1 MRFSP
6 CLFVAP
12 LIFSA
17 LFISCPAAAT
27 AVSASTEASRQPVA
41 TTYFG
46 ETLNDPYRWMEALS
60 PAFFDWAHAQNT
72 VTRAMFASLPGY
84 ATLAK
89 QVAAASDAEIRVT
102 NVQRVGG
109 ALYFERQGAGEA
121 QASLFVRPV
130 AGGAERRLVDPVKM
144 ADATTAITDYAV
156 SADNRML
163 AFSLSG
169 GGSEEAV
176 LHVMRLAN
184 GEVLPERIDRARSAG
199 PVWSDDGAWL
209 FYNRLT
215 AHPSGPSGK
224 YRDET
229 VFRHRPGTDP
239 ALDAPLFTAA
249 AAGSEIGPDAFIG
262 MILQP
267 GARFALAFA
276 NSGVSHE
283 AEWFVAP
290 LASVTAGTMPHWTRV
305 STLADGLALSLD
317 GQTNAAPAITGD
329 HALFAAL
336 KGAPLGQIVSVDLR
350 HPDAAHAP
358 VVVKQGAARLTG
370 FAAASDGLYLV
381 TAEGGT
387 YRLRLAP
394 PGGGDAAEIALPFEG
409 SVNALATDPRQ
420 PGAVISLESWARPV
434 RYFEAAGGKL
444 RDLHLAPPFPIDLSG
459 IVAETIWATA
469 ADGTKIPVSVVHL
482 RGMKRDGSAPALV
495 DAYGA
500 YGTPNDAYFHVQL
513 IPFLRR
519 GGVYAVPHVRGGGEY
534 GEAWHLA
541 GKGTTKPNTWRDY
554 IASIGKL
561 EQDGFTSRP
570 KIVGLGASAG
580 GIMIGRAITERPDL
594 LAGAVMWAPVSNTL
608 RFETTEGGPANTAEF
623 GSVATQDGYKALREM
638 DPYSHVVDGTS
649 YPAVLITIG
658 LNDHRVPPWMG
669 AEMAARL
676 QAATRS
682 GKPVFL
688 RVDDHGGHHV
698 MGVSKDDMDSQIT
711 DMLAFVLKE
720 TGDPA
725 FQPK

>member
-1 MRFSP
+1 MRFTH
-6 CLFVAP
+6 CLSLAP
-12 LIFSA
+12 AIFIAS
-17 LFISCPAAAT
+17 LYSCPVVAVALPAAQHP
-27 AVSASTEASRQPVA
+27 VS

-46 ETLNDPYRWMEALS
+46 ETLSDPYRWMEVPG
-60 PAFFDWAHAQNT
+60 PAFLDWVHAQNA

-84 ATLAK
+84 GLLAR
-89 QVAAASDAEIRVT
+89 QVAAASDAEIQVT
-102 NVQRVGG
+102 NAQRVGG
-109 ALYFERQGAGEA
+109 DVYFERRGAGEA

-130 AGGAERRLVDPVKM
+130 AGGAERRLVDPAKM

-156 SADNRML
+156 SPDNRML

-169 GGSEEAV
+169 GGSEEAI
-176 LHVMRLAN
+176 LHVMRLAT
-184 GEVLPERIDRARSAG
+184 GELLPERIDRARAAG

-215 AHPSGPSGK
+215 AHPAGPSGK

-239 ALDAPLFTAA
+239 ALDSPLFTAK

-267 GARFALAFA
+267 GSHYALAFA

-290 LASVTAGTMPHWTRV
+290 LAGVTSGAMPHWTRV
-305 STLADGLALSLD
+305 SYLRDGLALSLD
-317 GQTNAAPAITGD
+317 GQTNAAPAIKGG

-336 KGAPLGQIVSVDLR
+336 KGAPLGEIVDIDLR

-358 VVVKQGAARLTG
+358 VVVQQGAARLTG
-370 FAAASDGLYLV
+370 FSGAADGLYLV
-381 TAEGGT
+381 YAEGGT
-387 YRLRLAP
+387 YRLRRAA
-394 PGGGDAAEIALPFEG
+394 GGASAEIALPFEG
-409 SVNALATDPRQ
+409 SINALATDPRE

-434 RYFEAAGGKL
+434 SYFEALPGGL

-459 IVAETIWATA
+459 IVAETIWAKA
-469 ADGTKIPVSVVHL
+469 GDGTKIPVSVVHL
-482 RGMKRDGSAPALV
+482 RGLKRDGSAPALV

-541 GKGTTKPNTWRDY
+541 GKGATKPNTWRDF
-554 IASIGKL
+554 IAGIGEL
-561 EQDGFTSRP
+561 EQDGFTSRS
-570 KIVGLGASAG
+570 KVVGLGASAG

-623 GSVATQDGYKALREM
+623 GSVATPDGYKALRAM
-638 DPYSHVVDGTS
+638 DPYSHVVDGTA

-682 GKPVFL
+682 GKKVFL

-698 MGVSKDDMDSQIT
+698 MGVSKDDLNGQIT